1 MKLVTRTDKEWEKI
15 VYAEVLIPNQP
26 NVYGDIWLAT
36 DIKNAA
42 DAFSKNCYGIDIN
55 HDNVD
60 RSDSV
65 KVIDSFIAEES
76 DEILMVDSWVW
87 GIYIDD
93 DEIWQR
99 VLNGEINGFSY
110 EALLEFNSAI
120 LTYEDDG
127 IRTGLTEPST
137 EDGHVHEFYVEVD
150 DNNRPVFG
158 GTNEVNDH
166 SHSISTHS
174 VRDESYRNVHRF
186 NLVTNTRND

>member
-42 DAFSKNCYGIDIN
+42 DAFSKNGYGIDIN

-65 KVIDSFIAEES
+65 KVIDSFIAEKN
-76 DEILMVDSWVW
+76 DENFIVDSWVL

-158 GTNEVNDH
+158 GTSEVNNH

-174 VRDESYRNVHRF
+174 VTDESDRHVHRF
-186 NLVTNTRND
+186 NLVTNTRNG